1 MLQAMHN
8 ELTSY
13 VYDLIEDGTLHDGNV
28 DDWHHVAFNEDYYIV
43 GHYQAEQWLK
53 DYELSVWDVIEE
65 VQDYELDNFGETHTN
80 INAESMVNMYVYILG
95 EQIIQEIKEEK
106 DLD

>member
-13 VYDLIEDGTLHDGNV
+13 VYDLIEDGTLHADNL
-28 DDWHHVAFNEDYYIV
+28 DDWHDVAFNGSYYIV

-53 DYELSVWDVIEE
+53 EYELSAWDVIEE
-65 VQDYELDNFGETHTN
+65 VQDYEKDNFGETSTN
-80 INAESMVNMYVYILG
+80 IDTESMVNMYVYILG

>member
-13 VYDLIEDGTLHDGNV
+13 VYDLIADGTLNADNV
-28 DDWHHVAFNEDYYIV
+28 EDWHHVAFNEDYYII
-43 GHYQAEQWLK
+43 GYHQAAQWLD
-53 DYELSVWDVIEE
+53 DYGMSVWDVIEE
-65 VQDYELDNFGETHTN
+65 VQDYERYNYGETHTDV
-80 INAESMVNMYVYILG
+80 NAESMVNMYVYILG